1 MSQMCNAQVMLI
13 LTNVDGIVRGV
24 PVEEG
29 CELIEDV
36 HDSSRVFSSFVSAH
50 RSQFGRGG
58 MITKSG
64 IAKKAA
70 ALGISVH
77 IANGTAPDVL
87 TRVLN
92 GSIPH
97 TRFLP
102 KKSASGKKKWIA
114 HAGHNAKVSLLINEG
129 TKQAMNSARV
139 NSLLSVG
146 IVSVK

>member
-1 MSQMCNAQVMLI
+1 M
-13 LTNVDGIVRGV
+13 
-24 PVEEG
+24 
-29 CELIEDV
+29 
-36 HDSSRVFSSFVSAH
+36 VFSSFCASH
-50 RSQFGRGG
+50 RSQLGRGG
-58 MITKSG
+58 MSTKSG

-114 HAGHNAKVSLLINEG
+114 HAGHNAKGSVLINEG
-129 TKQAMNSARV
+129 AKQALTSARANRDRKSTRL
-139 NSLLSVG
+139 NSSH
-146 IVSVK
+146 